1 MEDGVQAM
9 RDYLAGLDI
18 ASPEHQVLMNVT
30 AKSEVAPSIIKENL
44 SLHLT
49 HTVKWTESLDTFLN
63 MPTPVAFLEISNK
76 PYLGNMLNDF
86 AGVDQQRVM
95 GNDSNL
101 LIVFYVQIMPDD
113 FVMQLHRF

>member
-49 HTVKWTESLDTFLN
+49 HTVKLDWPPESPDNQYHLN
-63 MPTPVAFLEISNK
+63 K
-76 PYLGNMLNDF
+76 
-86 AGVDQQRVM
+86 
-95 GNDSNL
+95 
-101 LIVFYVQIMPDD
+101 
-113 FVMQLHRF
+113 

>member
-49 HTVKWTESLDTFLN
+49 HTVKWTESLDTFL
-63 MPTPVAFLEISNK
+63 
-76 PYLGNMLNDF
+76 
-86 AGVDQQRVM
+86 

>member
-95 GNDSNL
+95 HCRKASSCRVVIHTG
-101 LIVFYVQIMPDD
+101 
-113 FVMQLHRF
+113 

>member
-49 HTVKWTESLDTFLN
+49 HMVKWTESLDTFLN
-63 MPTPVAFLEISNK
+63 MPTSVAFLEISNK
-76 PYLGNMLNDF
+76 PYLGNMFNDF

-95 GNDSNL
+95 HCRKAFSDAK
-101 LIVFYVQIMPDD
+101 VFK
-113 FVMQLHRF
+113 

>member
-44 SLHLT
+44 VML
-49 HTVKWTESLDTFLN
+49 
-63 MPTPVAFLEISNK
+63 PT
-76 PYLGNMLNDF
+76 Y
-86 AGVDQQRVM
+86 
-95 GNDSNL
+95 
-101 LIVFYVQIMPDD
+101 
-113 FVMQLHRF
+113 

>member
-1 MEDGVQAM
+1 SAWHTRLMEDGVQAM

-86 AGVDQQRVM
+86 AGVVQQRVM
-95 GNDSNL
+95 HCRKAFSDAK
-101 LIVFYVQIMPDD
+101 VFK
-113 FVMQLHRF
+113 

>member
-1 MEDGVQAM
+1 AWHTRLMEDGVQAM

-44 SLHLT
+44 SLNLT

-95 GNDSNL
+95 HCRKAFSDAK
-101 LIVFYVQIMPDD
+101 VFK
-113 FVMQLHRF
+113 

>member
-86 AGVDQQRVM
+86 SGVDQQRVM
-95 GNDSNL
+95 HCRKAFSDAK
-101 LIVFYVQIMPDD
+101 VFK
-113 FVMQLHRF
+113 